1 MDIDFVAWVNDELKQ
16 RNWTQAEL
24 ASRGGFTGAA
34 LSKMLNRERMP
45 GVDICKGIARA
56 FGMKD
61 VEVMRLAG
69 LIDSDPDMS
78 EFSPAIQNTIRM
90 MKDLD
95 EKDQQ
100 DIEALVEAFRTRRLR
115 AATARKAHGA
125 QKP

>member
-1 MDIDFVAWVNDELKQ
+1 MDTDFVTWVNSELKE
-16 RNWTQAEL
+16 RGWTQTEL

-34 LSKMLNRERMP
+34 LSKLLSRERMP

-69 LIDSDPDMS
+69 LVDQEIETTEYSQ
-78 EFSPAIQNTIRM
+78 AIRNTIRM

-95 EKDQQ
+95 EKDQE
-100 DIEALVEAFRTRRLR
+100 DIEALVDAFRGRRLR
-115 AATARKAHGA
+115 AATTRKAHGA